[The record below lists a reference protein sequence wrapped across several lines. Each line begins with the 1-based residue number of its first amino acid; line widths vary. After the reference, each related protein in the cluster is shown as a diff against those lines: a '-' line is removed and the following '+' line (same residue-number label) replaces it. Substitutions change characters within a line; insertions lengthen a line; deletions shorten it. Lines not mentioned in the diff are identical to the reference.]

1 MNANRFAFCVY
12 ALSLVAFLSSSSFAQ
27 EPDVTNL
34 VHPDVAE
41 RLSLVDTQRAEVQV
55 LLQSRAE
62 ALAAPGDKAS
72 RDKLK
77 ADFSKK
83 ILAVL
88 NDEQRAKFNEAPATK
103 KLMFQFRD
111 MKWADVLEWFASQQ
125 DLTLVMDQ
133 IPPGT
138 FTYSDTRSYSPSEGI
153 DLLNSVLMT
162 RNFSLVRREKMLVV
176 MALSDSIPLE
186 LLPRVQME
194 DLIKRGRFE
203 LVSVLFPL
211 GGRPIETV
219 LQEVKPFLSS
229 YGRVVPLAQGS
240 QVLVVETAG
249 KMQTINEII
258 ASVPLPKAIPQPVPP
273 PPPPK
278 PVFESYTL
286 GALDAGRT
294 LETIRKLIPS
304 EQITVDAKTGVLSAF
319 LIPDQQAAIKLAID
333 QMIASATQ
341 LPSFESVAF
350 LLPGATADDLKKLVT
365 LEKQILSLAPNASV
379 STANDRLLVIARAED
394 QKLIKAS
401 LAALEIV
408 PIDGSKTMKVFEVE
422 PAVSTSV
429 EAALKAFLP
438 KGQIASNSKAGNL
451 IVRGSED
458 DLRIATEMI
467 DIFKRSQSANQL
479 QLRVF
484 PLLQPADAKWLATL
498 QRVVPSTNAWLGDD
512 GRQLMLLAGNTD
524 ITIVES
530 MLPQLMSLLP
540 KPDQRKLQIYS
551 LSKSQQSRR
560 TSLTDLPPILLGIK
574 VVDGSN
580 KQELLVWATADQHV
594 EFAKL
599 LEGLDQ
605 PAPAPTPT
613 TPKMYPM
620 TVQDS
625 ALVVQILTAEFPDAK
640 ITVDVEGNT
649 LTVLADEPSHGK
661 IATRVTT
668 FNEQLPKK
676 SAITLETYSVRGMPA
691 ASLQVSL
698 APLLVK
704 ARVNVDAIR
713 NRLLVATDA
722 KTHLEISALVTALS
736 ERLGVEQ
743 QQIVVAYPIENALP
757 SQVKVVFDQL
767 ALGSTSIADDKL
779 KQLVVTGTIETQAIA
794 KATITQI
801 DRPSSARASK
811 EIRSYDAK
819 KLQAA
824 ALLPTLQKLWPDMQL
839 TADTTANRIIASGSV
854 KELDQLD
861 AAVERLISAPDG
873 KPQFVKTYPVPAGD
887 MLTLAAILGQIAPQ
901 AIISSDIPS
910 RTVTVWAGED
920 QQTRVQQALEQISK
934 TAQAAKEAS
943 TYLIKPTQVAA
954 VQASLQTLFP
964 TIGIA
969 SVPTTGQLIVVASS
983 EQQKRIAEV
992 IELMA
997 SGPNASERTVKVF
1010 RVEPERVELTSLL
1023 SALQATLPSQIRL
1036 ESNPTN
1042 NTILAIGTPEELEL
1056 VTAKIDELQK
1066 QLPAPEGLTSTVYPL
1081 NYATTSGA
1089 IAILQPLVPRA
1100 IFVRDPLTKT
1110 LASTA
1115 KASDH
1120 RKIAEFLNAYD
1131 VPTVPATY
1139 VVKAS
1144 QVAIVQSS
1152 LKSLFPLL
1160 EITSDPTTGQLIV
1173 IASSDQQKRVAE
1185 VVELMIS
1192 DPNSSERSVQIFKL
1206 DPDRVDQSSLLSA
1219 LQATLPSQIRLES
1232 NARNGTL
1239 LVIGTSEE
1247 LTMVADKIEKL
1258 QQELPVP
1265 DVSSSTVYPLQFGNT
1280 VSALAILQSLV
1291 PRATIVQDG
1300 ASRTI
1305 AATAKAHEHQRIR
1318 EFLQA
1323 FDQPKTSNRET
1334 HVYRLKLAS
1343 ARGLSTILVD
1353 LMPDAVVYGS
1363 REEGVLIATATLEQ
1377 HKRIEAIVKD
1387 FDVETQN
1394 SVTRVFAVKKGNATS
1409 LKAALQGFSLKA
1421 IATADTA
1428 TNSLIVTAPVSE
1440 MERIAQIVTE
1450 VESGGL
1456 SSKRTHF
1463 YSLTA
1468 SEPLPLSRALQE
1480 SFSKAIFSADTA
1492 SGGVFAAATEEDH
1505 VEISKVIEEINLQP
1519 TKLPSLKA
1527 FVLKNAKAESV
1538 AEALQS
1544 AFGRRSNAGVSFS
1557 RDAKSVFVVGSRQEL
1572 LVAEQL
1578 VEQLDS
1584 TKSTNGFKKLKL
1596 FSLSGVDGKAIT
1608 TSLESLFKED
1618 GSSVDVRYD
1627 ALNEQL
1633 FVTGT
1638 SSQIQL
1644 VEEVIKQFAPP
1655 PRELEIIQLNS
1666 ADPFSFKLAADAL
1679 FQDEP
1684 RASAPTIS
1692 IDTNQQQ
1699 VLVRATKDQL
1709 ESLRKLLKQMGE
1721 SQPANVSAGSGR
1733 LRFVP
1738 VHRSSKQLLEDIQQ
1752 LWPTMRNNP
1761 IKVVNPQ
1768 PIGLKQPDPTALTAG
1783 FLDNVQTKPVASAF
1797 GSLGGSLGLN
1807 GATAHRLTSAQVIP
1821 DAQQPAQKQSP
1832 PIIVVIGDDQWTL
1845 ASDDTEALE
1854 LFARLLDTLTNPK
1867 VTPFATAGNFSVYI
1881 LRHADAKHLQ
1891 ELLIELF
1898 RSGES
1903 GRRSSISDAIQRVKI
1918 VAEPR
1923 INGLII
1929 GGNRAD
1935 RKIVEELLAVFDSED
1950 LLDTLQQISPSIVQL
1965 RSSSAKQ
1972 VAIIVQDVYKSQLR
1986 SGAGREAI
1994 DIPEGVSAEVAT
2006 VLQQIN
2012 AQSAGPL
2019 LTASVDETTNSIVL
2033 RGPPSLIVEVRSF
2046 IEKLDQQSSTAS
2058 AHRVQLLR
2066 LESTNAKNLEKAL
2079 NLLRSK

>member
-1 MNANRFAFCVY
+1 MITNRFAVSICV
-12 ALSLVAFLSSSSFAQ
+12 LSLVVFVARPSIAQ
-27 EPDVTNL
+27 EPDVARL
-34 VHPDVAE
+34 IHPEVAE
-41 RLSLVDTQRAEVQV
+41 RLSLVDSQRAEIQV
-55 LLQSRAE
+55 LLQARAE
-62 ALAAPGDKAS
+62 ALAAPGDQAAK
-72 RDKLK
+72 DLLK
-77 ADFSKK
+77 ADFIKK

-88 NDEQRAKFNEAPATK
+88 NDQQRTKFNEAPATK
-103 KLMFQFRD
+103 KLMFQFRE
-111 MKWADVLEWFASQQ
+111 MKWDNVLDWFAAQQ

-162 RNFSLVRREKMLVV
+162 RNFTLVRREKMLVV

-186 LLPRVQME
+186 LLPRVKLEELVQ
-194 DLIKRGRFE
+194 RGRFE
-203 LVSVLFPL
+203 LVSVIFPL
-211 GGRPIETV
+211 GGRPIEVV

-229 YGRVVPLAQGS
+229 YGRAIPLARGT

-258 ASVPLPKAIPQPVPP
+258 ATVPLPKAEPKPVPP

-278 PVFESYTL
+278 PVFESYPL
-286 GALDAGRT
+286 GALDAART

-333 QMIASATQ
+333 QMIASAIQ
-341 LPSFESVAF
+341 LPSFESVAYQ
-350 LLPGATADDLKKLVT
+350 LPGSTADDLKKLVT
-365 LEKQILSLAPNASV
+365 LEKQILSLAPNASL
-379 STANDRLLVIARAED
+379 STADDRLLVIARAED

-408 PIDGSKTMKVFEVE
+408 PIDGSKSMKVFEVD

-438 KGQIASNSKAGNL
+438 KGQIASNNKAGSL
-451 IVRGSED
+451 IVRGSAD
-458 DLRIATEMI
+458 DLRMATEMI
-467 DIFKRSQSANQL
+467 EIFKRSQSANQL

-484 PLLQPADAKWLATL
+484 PLLQSADAKWLATL
-498 QRVVPSTNAWLGDD
+498 QRVVPSTSAWLGDD
-512 GRQLMLLAGNTD
+512 GRQLMLLAGSSD
-524 ITIVES
+524 IAIVER

-540 KPDQRKLQIYS
+540 KPDQRKLQIYA

-560 TSLTDLPPILLGIK
+560 TSLTDLPPILLGVK

-580 KQELLVWATADQHV
+580 KQELLVWATEEQHV

-599 LEGLDQ
+599 LEGLDL
-605 PAPAPTPT
+605 PAPSPTPI
-613 TPKMYPM
+613 TPKTYPI

-649 LTVLADEPSHGK
+649 LTVLADEPSHAK

-691 ASLQVSL
+691 ASLQLSL
-698 APLLVK
+698 APLLLK
-704 ARVNVDAIR
+704 ARVNMDAVR

-736 ERLGVEQ
+736 EKLGVEQ

-801 DRPSSARASK
+801 DRPSSVGAPK

-839 TADTTANRIIASGSV
+839 TADATANRIIASGSV

-887 MLTLAAILGQIAPQ
+887 MLTLAAILSQIAPQ

-910 RTVTVWAGED
+910 RTVTVWAGEE

-943 TYLIKPTQVAA
+943 TYLVKPTQVAA

-1010 RVEPERVELTSLL
+1010 RVEPERVEITSLF
-1023 SALQATLPSQIRL
+1023 SALQSTLPSQIRL
-1036 ESNPTN
+1036 ESNPSN
-1042 NTILAIGTPEELEL
+1042 NTILAIGTPEEVEL
-1056 VTAKIDELQK
+1056 VAAKVDELQK
-1066 QLPAPEGLTSTVYPL
+1066 QMPAPEGLTSRVYPL
-1081 NYATTSGA
+1081 KYATTSGA

-1100 IFVRDPLTKT
+1100 TFVRDALTKT
-1110 LASTA
+1110 LAATA
-1115 KASDH
+1115 RASDH
-1120 RKIAEFLNAYD
+1120 LKIDEFLKVYD

-1139 VVKAS
+1139 LVKPT

-1152 LKSLFPLL
+1152 LKTLFPLL
-1160 EITSDPTTGQLIV
+1160 EITADPTTGQLIV
-1173 IASSDQQKRVAE
+1173 IASFDQQKRIAE
-1185 VVELMIS
+1185 VVELMVS
-1192 DPNSSERSVQIFKL
+1192 GPNASERTIKVFVIDQE
-1206 DPDRVDQSSLLSA
+1206 RVDQTSLVSA

-1232 NARNGTL
+1232 NVRNGTL
-1239 LVIGTSEE
+1239 MAIGAPEE
-1247 LTMVADKIEKL
+1247 ITMVADKIAKL
-1258 QQELPVP
+1258 QQELPAP
-1265 DVSSSTVYPLQFGNT
+1265 DASSSAVYPLQYGNT

-1291 PRATIVQDG
+1291 PRATLVQD
-1300 ASRTI
+1300 AVSRTV
-1305 AATAKAHEHQRIR
+1305 AATAKAHEHTKIR

-1323 FDQPKTSNRET
+1323 FDQPKTFNRVT
-1334 HVYRLKLAS
+1334 HVYRLKQAS
-1343 ARGLSTILVD
+1343 ARGLSVILVD
-1353 LMPDAVVYGS
+1353 LMPDAVIYGS
-1363 REEGVLIATATLEQ
+1363 REEGVLIATATPEQ
-1377 HKRIEAIVKD
+1377 HLRIEAIVKD
-1387 FDVETQN
+1387 FDIDIQN
-1394 SVTRVFAVKKGNATS
+1394 SVTRVFSIGKGDATS
-1409 LKAALQGFSLKA
+1409 LKAALLGFSLKA
-1421 IATADTA
+1421 TATADTA
-1428 TNSLIVTAPVSE
+1428 TNSLIVTAPSAE

-1450 VESGGL
+1450 VESGSL
-1456 SSKRTHF
+1456 KSRQTRF
-1463 YSLTA
+1463 YMLA
-1468 SEPLPLSRALQE
+1468 SAEPLPLSKALLE
-1480 SFSKAIFSADTA
+1480 SFSKASFSADSA
-1492 SGGVFAAATEEDH
+1492 SGGIFATATEEDH
-1505 VEISKVIEEINLQP
+1505 VAIAKVVDEVNSQP
-1519 TKLPSLKA
+1519 SKLPSLKA
-1527 FVLKNAKAESV
+1527 FVLKHAKAELV
-1538 AEALQS
+1538 ADALQN
-1544 AFGRRSNAGVSFS
+1544 AFGRRSTAGVSFS
-1557 RDAKSVFVVGSRQEL
+1557 RDANSVFVVGSRQEL
-1572 LVAEQL
+1572 LVAEQMI
-1578 VEQLDS
+1578 EQFDS
-1584 TKSTNGFKKLKL
+1584 AQATSESKKLKL
-1596 FSLSGVDGKAIT
+1596 FSLSGVDGKAVT
-1608 TSLESLFKED
+1608 TSMESLFKGD
-1618 GSSVDVRYD
+1618 SSLVDVRYD

-1638 SSQIQL
+1638 PSQLQL
-1644 VEEVIKQFAPP
+1644 VEEAIKQFAPP
-1655 PRELEIIQLNS
+1655 PRELEIIQLNA

-1684 RASAPTIS
+1684 MSSAPMIS
-1692 IDTNQQQ
+1692 VDSNQQQ
-1699 VLVRATKDQL
+1699 VLVRATKEQL
-1709 ESLRKLLKQMGE
+1709 ESIRKLLKQMGE
-1721 SQPANVSAGSGR
+1721 SQSSNVPVGSGR

-1752 LWPTMRNNP
+1752 LWPTIRNNP
-1761 IKVVNPQ
+1761 INVVNPRPLERDRLNAEPQ
-1768 PIGLKQPDPTALTAG
+1768 A
-1783 FLDNVQTKPVASAF
+1783 PVAPKKSND
-1797 GSLGGSLGLN
+1797 LGQTS
-1807 GATAHRLTSAQVIP
+1807 TSPFQRLASAQVNP
-1821 DAQQPAQKQSP
+1821 DTQQPVQNQSP
-1832 PIIVVIGDDQWTL
+1832 PIIVVTGDDQWTL

-1854 LFARLLDTLTNPK
+1854 LFTRLLDTLMNPT

-1891 ELLIELF
+1891 ELLTDLF
-1898 RSGES
+1898 RTGDSS
-1903 GRRSSISDAIQRVKI
+1903 RRSSISDAIQRVKI
-1918 VAEPR
+1918 VADSR
-1923 INGLII
+1923 INALII

-1950 LLDTLQQISPSIVQL
+1950 LLDTLQQISPSMVQL
-1965 RSSSAKQ
+1965 QSASAKQ
-1972 VAIIVQDVYKSQLR
+1972 VASIVQDVYKSQL
-1986 SGAGREAI
+1986 STGAGRVAV
-1994 DIPEGVSAEVAT
+1994 DIPEGVSTEVAT

-2033 RGPPSLIVEVRSF
+2033 RGPPSLTAEVRSF
-2046 IEKLDQQSSTAS
+2046 IEKLDQQSATAS
-2058 AHRVQLLR
+2058 ARRVQLLR
-2066 LESTNAKNLEKAL
+2066 LESTNTKNLEKAL
-2079 NLLRSK
+2079 NLLKSK

>member
-1 MNANRFAFCVY
+1 MILNRFAVSICV
-12 ALSLVAFLSSSSFAQ
+12 LSLVVFVTRLSIAQ
-27 EPDVTNL
+27 EPDVARL
-34 VHPDVAE
+34 IHPEVAE
-41 RLSLVDTQRAEVQV
+41 RLSLVDSQRADIQG
-55 LLQSRAE
+55 LLQARAE
-62 ALAAPGDKAS
+62 ALAAPGDQAS
-72 RDKLK
+72 KDMLK
-77 ADFSKK
+77 ADFLKK
-83 ILAVL
+83 ILAIL
-88 NDEQRAKFNEAPATK
+88 NEQQRAKFNEAPATQ
-103 KLMFQFRD
+103 KLMFQFRE
-111 MKWADVLEWFASQQ
+111 MKWDNVLDWFAAQQ

-162 RNFSLVRREKMLVV
+162 RNFTLVRREKMLVV

-186 LLPRVQME
+186 LLPRVKLEELVQ
-194 DLIKRGRFE
+194 RGRFE
-203 LVSVLFPL
+203 LVSVIFPL
-211 GGRPIETV
+211 GGRPIDVV

-229 YGRVVPLAQGS
+229 YGRAIPLARGT

-258 ASVPLPKAIPQPVPP
+258 ATVPLPKAEPKTVPP

-278 PVFESYTL
+278 PVFESYPL
-286 GALDAGRT
+286 GALDAART

-319 LIPDQQAAIKLAID
+319 LIPDQQAAIKLAIN

-341 LPSFESVAF
+341 LPSFESVAYQ
-350 LLPGATADDLKKLVT
+350 LPGSTADDVKKLVT

-394 QKLIKAS
+394 QNLIKAS

-408 PIDGSKTMKVFEVE
+408 PIDGSKSIKVFEID

-429 EAALKAFLP
+429 EAALKVFLP
-438 KGQIASNSKAGNL
+438 KGQIASNNKAGSL

-467 DIFKRSQSANQL
+467 EIFKRSQSANQL
-479 QLRVF
+479 QLHVF
-484 PLLQPADAKWLATL
+484 PLLQQADAKWLATL
-498 QRVVPSTNAWLGDD
+498 QRIVPSTNAWLGDD

-540 KPDQRKLQIYS
+540 KPDQRKMQIYA

-560 TSLTDLPPILLGIK
+560 TSLTDLPSNLLGVK

-580 KQELLVWATADQHV
+580 KQELLVWATAEQHV

-605 PAPAPTPT
+605 PAPAPMPT
-613 TPKMYPM
+613 TPKTYPV

-625 ALVVQILTAEFPDAK
+625 TLVVQILTAEFPEAK
-640 ITVDVEGNT
+640 ITVDVDGNS
-649 LTVLADEPSHGK
+649 LTVLADEPSHAK
-661 IATRVTT
+661 IASRVTT

-691 ASLQVSL
+691 AALQLSL
-698 APLLVK
+698 APLLSK
-704 ARVNVDAIR
+704 ARVNVDSVR

-722 KTHLEISALVTALS
+722 KNHLEISALVTALS
-736 ERLGVEQ
+736 EKLGVEQ

-801 DRPSSARASK
+801 DRPSPTGAPK

-839 TADTTANRIIASGSV
+839 SADATSNRIIASGNV
-854 KELDQLD
+854 RELDQLD

-901 AIISSDIPS
+901 AIISSDSPS

-934 TAQAAKEAS
+934 TAQAAKVAA
-943 TYLIKPTQVAA
+943 TYLVKPTQVAA
-954 VQASLQTLFP
+954 VQVSLQTLFP

-992 IELMA
+992 IELMS

-1010 RVEPERVELTSLL
+1010 RVEPERVELTSLF
-1023 SALQATLPSQIRL
+1023 SALQSTLPSQIRL
-1036 ESNPTN
+1036 ESNPIN
-1042 NTILAIGTPEELEL
+1042 NTILAIGTLEEVEL
-1056 VTAKIDELQK
+1056 VAAKVDELQK
-1066 QLPAPEGLTSTVYPL
+1066 QLPAP
-1081 NYATTSGA
+1081 
-1089 IAILQPLVPRA
+1089 
-1100 IFVRDPLTKT
+1100 D
-1110 LASTA
+1110 
-1115 KASDH
+1115 
-1120 RKIAEFLNAYD
+1120 
-1131 VPTVPATY
+1131 
-1139 VVKAS
+1139 
-1144 QVAIVQSS
+1144 
-1152 LKSLFPLL
+1152 
-1160 EITSDPTTGQLIV
+1160 
-1173 IASSDQQKRVAE
+1173 ASS
-1185 VVELMIS
+1185 
-1192 DPNSSERSVQIFKL
+1192 
-1206 DPDRVDQSSLLSA
+1206 SA
-1219 LQATLPSQIRLES
+1219 
-1232 NARNGTL
+1232 
-1239 LVIGTSEE
+1239 
-1247 LTMVADKIEKL
+1247 
-1258 QQELPVP
+1258 
-1265 DVSSSTVYPLQFGNT
+1265 VYPLQYGNT

-1291 PRATIVQDG
+1291 PRATLVQDA
-1300 ASRTI
+1300 ASRTV

-1318 EFLQA
+1318 DFLKA
-1323 FDQPKTSNRET
+1323 FDQPKTTNRET
-1334 HVYRLKLAS
+1334 HVYRLTQAS
-1343 ARGLSTILVD
+1343 ARGLTVILVD
-1353 LMPDAVVYGS
+1353 LMPDAVIYGS
-1363 REEGVLIATATLEQ
+1363 REEGVLIATATPEQ

-1387 FDVETQN
+1387 FDIEIQN
-1394 SVTRVFAVKKGNATS
+1394 SVTRVFPIGKGNANS

-1421 IATADTA
+1421 SATADTA
-1428 TNSLIVTAPVSE
+1428 TNSLIVTAPSAE
-1440 MERIAQIVTE
+1440 MDRIAQIVTE

-1456 SSKRTHF
+1456 KSKLTRF
-1463 YSLTA
+1463 YTLTSA
-1468 SEPLPLSRALQE
+1468 EPLPLSKALQE
-1480 SFSKAIFSADTA
+1480 SFSTANFSADSA
-1492 SGGVFAAATEEDH
+1492 SGGIFATATEEDH
-1505 VEISKVIEEINLQP
+1505 VAIAKVVGEVNSQP
-1519 TKLPSLKA
+1519 SKLPSLKA
-1527 FVLKNAKAESV
+1527 FVLKHAQAELV
-1538 AEALQS
+1538 ADALQN
-1544 AFGRRSNAGVSFS
+1544 AFGRRSTAGVSFS

-1578 VEQLDS
+1578 IEQFDS
-1584 TKSTNGFKKLKL
+1584 TNSTSEAKKLKR
-1596 FSLSGVDGKAIT
+1596 FSLSGVDGKAVT
-1608 TSLESLFKED
+1608 TSMESLFKGD
-1618 GSSVDVRYD
+1618 SSLVDVRYD

-1633 FVTGT
+1633 FITGT
-1638 SSQIQL
+1638 SSQLQM
-1644 VEEVIKQFAPP
+1644 VEDAMKQFAPP
-1655 PRELEIIQLNS
+1655 SRELEIIQLNT

-1684 RASAPTIS
+1684 MSSAPMIS
-1692 IDTNQQQ
+1692 VDSNQQQ
-1699 VLVRATKDQL
+1699 VLVRATKEQL
-1709 ESLRKLLKQMGE
+1709 ESIRKLLKKMGE
-1721 SQPANVSAGSGR
+1721 SQSSNAPVGSGR

-1738 VHRSSKQLLEDIQQ
+1738 VHRNSKQLLEDMQQ
-1752 LWPTMRNNP
+1752 LWPTIRNNP
-1761 IKVVNPQ
+1761 INVVTPRPLELDRPNAEPQ
-1768 PIGLKQPDPTALTAG
+1768 A
-1783 FLDNVQTKPVASAF
+1783 PVAPKESDDVGQNSTSPF
-1797 GSLGGSLGLN
+1797 Q
-1807 GATAHRLTSAQVIP
+1807 RLASAQVSP
-1821 DAQQPAQKQSP
+1821 DAQQPVQKQAP
-1832 PIIVVIGDDQWTL
+1832 PIIVVTGDDQWTL

-1854 LFARLLDTLTNPK
+1854 LFTRLLDTLMNPK
-1867 VTPFATAGNFSVYI
+1867 ITPYATAGNFSVYI

-1891 ELLIELF
+1891 ELLADLF
-1898 RSGES
+1898 RTGDSS
-1903 GRRSSISDAIQRVKI
+1903 RRSSISDAIQRVKI
-1918 VAEPR
+1918 VADSR

-1965 RSSSAKQ
+1965 QSASAKQ
-1972 VAIIVQDVYKSQLR
+1972 VAGIVQDVYKSQL
-1986 SGAGREAI
+1986 STGAGRVAV
-1994 DIPEGVSAEVAT
+1994 DIPVGVSTEVAT

-2033 RGPPSLIVEVRSF
+2033 RGPPSLTAEVRSF
-2046 IEKLDQQSSTAS
+2046 IEKLDQQSATAS
-2058 AHRVQLLR
+2058 ARRVQLLR
-2066 LESTNAKNLEKAL
+2066 LESTNTKNLEKAL
-2079 NLLRSK
+2079 NLLKSK

>member
-1 MNANRFAFCVY
+1 MITNRFAVSICV
-12 ALSLVAFLSSSSFAQ
+12 LSLVVFVTSPSIAQ
-27 EPDVTNL
+27 EPDVARL
-34 VHPDVAE
+34 IHPEVAE
-41 RLSLVDTQRAEVQV
+41 RLSLVDSQRAEIQV
-55 LLQSRAE
+55 LLQTRAE
-62 ALAAPGDKAS
+62 ALAAPGDQAAK
-72 RDKLK
+72 DILK
-77 ADFSKK
+77 ADFLKK

-88 NDEQRAKFNEAPATK
+88 NDQQRAKFNEAPATK
-103 KLMFQFRD
+103 KLMFQFRE
-111 MKWADVLEWFASQQ
+111 MKWDDVLDWFAAQQ

-162 RNFSLVRREKMLVV
+162 RNFTLVRREKMLVV

-186 LLPRVQME
+186 LLPRVKLEELVQ
-194 DLIKRGRFE
+194 RGRFE
-203 LVSVLFPL
+203 LVSVIFPL
-211 GGRPIETV
+211 GGRPIDVV

-229 YGRVVPLAQGS
+229 YGRAVPLARGT

-258 ASVPLPKAIPQPVPP
+258 ATVPLPKVEPKPVAP

-278 PVFESYTL
+278 PAFQSYPL
-286 GALDAGRT
+286 GALDAART

-341 LPSFESVAF
+341 IPSLESVAYQ
-350 LLPGATADDLKKLVT
+350 LQGSTADDLKKLVA

-379 STANDRLLVIARAED
+379 STANDRLLVIARVED

-408 PIDGSKTMKVFEVE
+408 PIDGSKTMKVFEMD
-422 PAVSTSV
+422 PAISASI

-438 KGQIASNSKAGNL
+438 KGQIASNNKAGSL

-467 DIFKRSQSANQL
+467 EIFKRSQSANQL

-484 PLLQPADAKWLATL
+484 PLIQQADAKWLATL
-498 QRVVPSTNAWLGDD
+498 QRVVPTTNAWLGDD
-512 GRQLMLLAGNTD
+512 GRQLMLLAGNSD

-540 KPDQRKLQIYS
+540 KPDQRKLQIYA

-560 TSLTDLPPILLGIK
+560 TSLTDLPPNLLGIK

-580 KQELLVWATADQHV
+580 KQELLVWATAEQHV
-594 EFAKL
+594 DFAIL
-599 LEGLDQ
+599 LEGLDL
-605 PAPAPTPT
+605 PAPSPTPT
-613 TPKMYPM
+613 SPKTYPV

-625 ALVVQILTAEFPDAK
+625 ALIVQILTAEFPDSK
-640 ITVDVEGNT
+640 ITVDADGNT
-649 LTVLADEPSHGK
+649 LTVLADEPSHAK
-661 IATRVTT
+661 IAARVTT

-676 SAITLETYSVRGMPA
+676 SAITLETYSVRGMTA
-691 ASLQVSL
+691 ASLQLSL
-698 APLLVK
+698 APLLLK
-704 ARVNVDAIR
+704 ARVNVDAVR

-722 KTHLEISALVTALS
+722 KNHLEISALVTALS
-736 ERLGVEQ
+736 EKLGVDQ

-757 SQVKVVFDQL
+757 SQVKIVFDQL

-779 KQLVVTGTIETQAIA
+779 KQLVVTGTIEMQAIA

-801 DRPSSARASK
+801 DRRSPAGAPR

-887 MLTLAAILGQIAPQ
+887 MLTLAAILSQIAPQ

-934 TAQAAKEAS
+934 TAQSAKEAA
-943 TYLIKPTQVAA
+943 TYLVKPTQVVA

-997 SGPNASERTVKVF
+997 SGPNALERTVKVF
-1010 RVEPERVELTSLL
+1010 RVEPERVEFTSLF
-1023 SALQATLPSQIRL
+1023 SALQSTLPSQIRL
-1036 ESNPTN
+1036 ESNPSN
-1042 NTILAIGTPEELEL
+1042 NSILAIGSPEELEL
-1056 VTAKIDELQK
+1056 VTAKMDELQK
-1066 QLPAPEGLTSTVYPL
+1066 QLPAP
-1081 NYATTSGA
+1081 
-1089 IAILQPLVPRA
+1089 
-1100 IFVRDPLTKT
+1100 D
-1110 LASTA
+1110 
-1115 KASDH
+1115 
-1120 RKIAEFLNAYD
+1120 
-1131 VPTVPATY
+1131 
-1139 VVKAS
+1139 
-1144 QVAIVQSS
+1144 
-1152 LKSLFPLL
+1152 
-1160 EITSDPTTGQLIV
+1160 
-1173 IASSDQQKRVAE
+1173 ASS
-1185 VVELMIS
+1185 
-1192 DPNSSERSVQIFKL
+1192 
-1206 DPDRVDQSSLLSA
+1206 SA
-1219 LQATLPSQIRLES
+1219 
-1232 NARNGTL
+1232 
-1239 LVIGTSEE
+1239 
-1247 LTMVADKIEKL
+1247 
-1258 QQELPVP
+1258 
-1265 DVSSSTVYPLQFGNT
+1265 VYPLQYGNT

-1291 PRATIVQDG
+1291 PRATLVQD
-1300 ASRTI
+1300 ATSRTV
-1305 AATAKAHEHQRIR
+1305 AATAKAHEHAKIR

-1323 FDQPKTSNRET
+1323 FDQPKTSNRVT
-1334 HVYRLKLAS
+1334 HVYRLKQAS
-1343 ARGLSTILVD
+1343 ARGLQVILVD
-1353 LMPDAVVYGS
+1353 LMPDAVLYGS
-1363 REEGVLIATATLEQ
+1363 REEGVLIATATPEQ

-1387 FDVETQN
+1387 FDIDIQN
-1394 SVTRVFAVKKGNATS
+1394 SETRVFAIGKGNATS

-1421 IATADTA
+1421 TATADTA
-1428 TNSLIVTAPVSE
+1428 TNSLIVTAPLAE

-1450 VESGGL
+1450 VESGSL
-1456 SSKRTHF
+1456 KSRLTRF
-1463 YSLTA
+1463 YMLTSA
-1468 SEPLPLSRALQE
+1468 EPLPLSRALQE
-1480 SFSKAIFSADTA
+1480 SFSKANFSADSV
-1492 SGGVFAAATEEDH
+1492 SGGVFATATEEDH
-1505 VEISKVIEEINLQP
+1505 IEIAKVVSEVNAQP
-1519 TKLPSLKA
+1519 SKLPTLKA
-1527 FVLKNAKAESV
+1527 FVLKHAKAELV
-1538 AEALQS
+1538 AEAIQN
-1544 AFGRRSNAGVSFS
+1544 AFGRRSTAGVSFS

-1572 LVAEQL
+1572 LVAEQMI
-1578 VEQLDS
+1578 EQFDS
-1584 TKSTNGFKKLKL
+1584 ANSTSESKKLKL
-1596 FSLSGVDGKAIT
+1596 FSLSGVDGKAVT
-1608 TSLESLFKED
+1608 TSIESLFKGD
-1618 GSSVDVRYD
+1618 GSLVDVRYD

-1638 SSQIQL
+1638 PSQLQL
-1644 VEEVIKQFAPP
+1644 VEDAMKQFAPP
-1655 PRELEIIQLNS
+1655 SRELEIIQLNA

-1684 RASAPTIS
+1684 MSSAPMIS
-1692 IDTNQQQ
+1692 IDSNQQQ
-1699 VLVRATKDQL
+1699 VLVRATKEQL
-1709 ESLRKLLKQMGE
+1709 ESIRKLLKQMGE
-1721 SQPANVSAGSGR
+1721 SQSSNIPVGSGR

-1752 LWPTMRNNP
+1752 LWPTIRNNP
-1761 IKVVNPQ
+1761 INVVNPR
-1768 PIGLKQPDPTALTAG
+1768 PIERDRPNAEPQA
-1783 FLDNVQTKPVASAF
+1783 PVAPKKSDD
-1797 GSLGGSLGLN
+1797 LGQTS
-1807 GATAHRLTSAQVIP
+1807 TSPFQRLASAQVNS
-1821 DAQQPAQKQSP
+1821 DAQQPVQKQAP
-1832 PIIVVIGDDQWTL
+1832 PIIVVTGDDQWTL

-1854 LFARLLDTLTNPK
+1854 LFTRLLDTLMNPK

-1891 ELLIELF
+1891 ELLTDLF
-1898 RSGES
+1898 RTGDSN
-1903 GRRSSISDAIQRVKI
+1903 RRSSIADAIQRVKI
-1918 VAEPR
+1918 VADSR

-1965 RSSSAKQ
+1965 QSASAKQ
-1972 VAIIVQDVYKSQLR
+1972 VASIVQDVYKSQL
-1986 SGAGREAI
+1986 STGAGREAI
-1994 DIPEGVSAEVAT
+1994 DIPEGVSTEVAT

-2033 RGPPSLIVEVRSF
+2033 RGPPSLTTEVRSF
-2046 IEKLDQQSSTAS
+2046 IEKLDQQSATAS
-2058 AHRVQLLR
+2058 ARRVQLLR
-2066 LESTNAKNLEKAL
+2066 LESTNTKNLEKAM
-2079 NLLRSK
+2079 NLLKSK

>member
-1 MNANRFAFCVY
+1 MNANRFAFLVY
-12 ALSLVAFLSSSSFAQ
+12 ALSLVALIASSSVAQ
-27 EPDVTNL
+27 EPDVASL
-34 VHPDVAE
+34 VHPDMAE
-41 RLSLVDTQRAEVQV
+41 RLSLVDTQRAEVQA

-88 NDEQRAKFNEAPATK
+88 NDEQRAKFNESQATK
-103 KLMFQFRD
+103 KLMFQFRE
-111 MKWADVLEWFASQQ
+111 MKWDDVLDWFASQQ

-186 LLPRVQME
+186 LLPRVKLE

-211 GGRPIETV
+211 GGRPVETV

-258 ASVPLPKAIPQPVPP
+258 ASVPLPKVTPQPVPP

-278 PVFESYTL
+278 PVFASYTL
-286 GALDAGRT
+286 GALDAARA

-319 LIPDQQAAIKLAID
+319 VIPEQQTAIKLAID
-333 QMIASATQ
+333 QMIASTTQ
-341 LPSFESVAF
+341 LPTFESVAYQ
-350 LLPGATADDLKKLVT
+350 LSGAIADDLK
-365 LEKQILSLAPNASV
+365 KQILSLAPNATV
-379 STANDRLLVIARAED
+379 SATTDRILVIARTED
-394 QKLIKAS
+394 QMRIKAS
-401 LAALEIV
+401 LAAIDVV
-408 PIDGSKTMKVFEVE
+408 PIEGTKEMRVFEME
-422 PAVSTSV
+422 PAVVPAV
-429 EAALKAFLP
+429 EAALKSFLP
-438 KGQIASNSKAGNL
+438 KGQIASNSKAGSL
-451 IVRGSED
+451 IVRGSEE

-467 DIFKRSQSANQL
+467 EIFKRSQTANQL
-479 QLRVF
+479 QLRVL
-484 PLLQPADAKWLATL
+484 PLEQQADAKWLATL
-498 QRVVPSTNAWLGDD
+498 QKLSPNTNAWLADD
-512 GRQLMLLAGNTD
+512 GRQLMLLAGTVD
-524 ITIVES
+524 IAIVES
-530 MLPQLMSLLP
+530 MLPQLIRLLP
-540 KPDQRKLQIYS
+540 KPDQRKLQIYA
-551 LSKSQQSRR
+551 LTKSQLSRR
-560 TSLTDLPPILLGIK
+560 TSLTDLPPNLLGTK

-580 KQELLVWATADQHV
+580 KQELLVWATAEQHV
-594 EFAKL
+594 DFAKL
-599 LEGLDQ
+599 LDGLDH
-605 PAPAPTPT
+605 PAPVTMPTL
-613 TPKMYPM
+613 PKTYPI

-625 ALVVQILTAEFPDAK
+625 ALVLQILAAEFPEAK
-640 ITVDVEGNT
+640 ISVDAEGII
-649 LTVLADEPSHGK
+649 LTVLADEVSHTK

-676 SAITLETYSVRGMPA
+676 SEITLETYSVRGMTA
-691 ASLQVSL
+691 ATLQLSL
-698 APLLVK
+698 APLLLK
-704 ARVNVDAIR
+704 ARVNVDTVR
-713 NRLLVATDA
+713 NRLLVAADA
-722 KTHLEISALVTALS
+722 KTHLELSALVTALS
-736 ERLGVEQ
+736 EQIGVEQ
-743 QQIVVAYPIENALP
+743 QPIVIAYPIESALP
-757 SQVKVVFDQL
+757 SQIKIVFDQL

-779 KQLVVTGTIETQAIA
+779 KQLVVTGTLETQAIA
-794 KATITQI
+794 KAMITQI
-801 DRPSSARASK
+801 DRPSQTGAPK

-824 ALLPTLQKLWPDMQL
+824 ALLPTLQKIWPDMQL
-839 TADTTANRIIASGSV
+839 TADTTANRIIASGTV

-861 AAVERLISAPDG
+861 VAVERLISAPDG

-887 MLTLAAILGQIAPQ
+887 MLTLATILSQIAPQ
-901 AIISSDIPS
+901 AIVSSDIPS
-910 RTVTVWAGED
+910 RTVTVWAGEE
-920 QQTRVQQALEQISK
+920 QQRRVQQALEQISK
-934 TAQAAKEAS
+934 TAQSAKEAS
-943 TYLIKPTQVAA
+943 TYSVKPTQVAA
-954 VQASLQTLFP
+954 VQASLQSLFP
-964 TIGIA
+964 AIGIA
-969 SVPTTGQLIVVASS
+969 SVPATGQLIVVASP

-1010 RVEPERVELTSLL
+1010 RVDPERIELTSLL
-1023 SALQATLPSQIRL
+1023 SALQSTIPSQIRL

-1066 QLPAPEGLTSTVYPL
+1066 QMPAPEGLTSTVYPL
-1081 NYATTSGA
+1081 RYATTSGA

-1100 IFVRDPLTKT
+1100 IFVRDALTKT
-1110 LASTA
+1110 LAATA

-1120 RKIAEFLNAYD
+1120 QKIVDFLIAYD
-1131 VPTVPATY
+1131 VRTVPATY
-1139 VVKAS
+1139 VVKPT

-1173 IASSDQQKRVAE
+1173 IASSDLQKRVAE
-1185 VVELMIS
+1185 VVELMVS
-1192 DPNSSERSVQIFKL
+1192 GPNASERTVRLFKL
-1206 DPDRVDQSSLLSA
+1206 DPDRVDPTSFLSA
-1219 LQATLPSQIRLES
+1219 LQATLPSTIRLES
-1232 NARNGTL
+1232 YSRSGTIL
-1239 LVIGTSEE
+1239 AIGTPEE
-1247 LTMVADKIEKL
+1247 LSMVAEKITKL
-1258 QQELPVP
+1258 QQELPAP
-1265 DVSSSTVYPLQFGNT
+1265 DASSSTVYPLQYGNT
-1280 VSALAILQSLV
+1280 VSALAILQSLA
-1291 PRATIVQDG
+1291 PRATIVQDV

-1305 AATAKAHEHQRIR
+1305 AATARAHEHQRIR

-1334 HVYRLKLAS
+1334 HVYRLIQAS

-1353 LMPDAVVYGS
+1353 LMPDAIIYGS
-1363 REEGVLIATATLEQ
+1363 REEGVLIATATPEQ
-1377 HKRIEAIVKD
+1377 HQRIEAIVKD
-1387 FDVETQN
+1387 FDVNVQN
-1394 SVTRVFAVKKGNATS
+1394 SVTRVFAVKKGSATT

-1421 IATADTA
+1421 TATADTA
-1428 TNSLIVTAPVSE
+1428 TNSLIVTAPAAE
-1440 MERIAQIVTE
+1440 MERIAQIVME
-1450 VESGGL
+1450 VESGDL
-1456 SSKRTHF
+1456 SSKRTRF
-1463 YSLTA
+1463 YSLTS

-1480 SFSKAIFSADTA
+1480 SFSKASFSADTA

-1505 VEISKVIEEINLQP
+1505 VEIAKVIEEINLQP

-1544 AFGRRSNAGVSFS
+1544 AFGRRSTAGVSFS

-1584 TKSTNGFKKLKL
+1584 AKLTNESKKLQL
-1596 FSLSGVDGKAIT
+1596 FSLSGVEGKAIT
-1608 TSLESLFKED
+1608 TSMESLFKED

-1638 SSQIQL
+1638 PSQLQL
-1644 VEEVIKQFAPP
+1644 VEETIKQFAPP

-1684 RASAPTIS
+1684 MASAPTIS

-1721 SQPANVSAGSGR
+1721 SQPSNVSAGSGR

-1738 VHRSSKQLLEDIQQ
+1738 VHRSSKQLLEDIQK

-1761 IKVVNPQ
+1761 INVVNPQ
-1768 PIGLKQPDPTALTAG
+1768 PIEKHEQDAAPPA
-1783 FLDNVQTKPVASAF
+1783 PVAPKKPNELGQSSTSPF
-1797 GSLGGSLGLN
+1797 GTGQGGLPVPPF
-1807 GATAHRLTSAQVIP
+1807 RKLTSAQVNI
-1821 DAQQPAQKQSP
+1821 DAQQPLQKQSP
-1832 PIIVVIGDDQWTL
+1832 PIIVVTGDDQWTL

-1903 GRRSSISDAIQRVKI
+1903 GRRSSIADAIQRVKI

-1965 RSSSAKQ
+1965 QSASAKQ
-1972 VAIIVQDVYKSQLR
+1972 VAIIVQDVYKSHL
-1986 SGAGREAI
+1986 SAGAGRDAI
-1994 DIPEGVSAEVAT
+1994 AIPEGVSAEVAT

-2046 IEKLDQQSSTAS
+2046 IEKLDEQSSTAS
-2058 AHRVQLLR
+2058 ARRVQLLR
-2066 LESTNAKNLEKAL
+2066 LESTNAKYLEKAL